1 MKFTGI
7 TGEYFQILE
16 INQSMLSL
24 INTVTREEEFFY
36 LFWFQE
42 EGRASINSEDY
53 RFKSNTILTLTPL
66 HRFHIYHAPNLKVF
80 RFNKSF
86 FCVDSDDQEV
96 GCKGLLFF
104 GGLELPVIKLDEQN
118 RKVFSNVLRILR
130 LEMLL
135 KDEMQME
142 ILRMMIKRLLIRS
155 ARLFKKQ
162 NQILT
167 DDVSKVDLIRE
178 FYFLVEMHF
187 TKIHD
192 VGSYASMLSRSPKT
206 LSNVLKKVI
215 GVSPSKYIQERI
227 MMEAKNLLSYTNKE
241 ISEVGYELGFQD
253 VQAFSRFFKRN
264 ESLSPS
270 EYREMKNLQRA

>member
-1 MKFTGI
+1 MKFNGI
-7 TGEYFQILE
+7 TGEYFEILE

-24 INTVTREEEFFY
+24 INTVYKAEEFFY
-36 LFWFQE
+36 LFWFKE
-42 EGRASINSEDY
+42 EGRASINSKDY
-53 RFKSNTILTLTPL
+53 RFESNTILTLTPL
-66 HRFHIYHAPNLKVF
+66 HSFHIYHASNLKIF

-104 GGLELPVIKLDEQN
+104 GGLELPVIKLDKQN

-130 LEMLL
+130 LEMVL
-135 KDEMQME
+135 KYEMQME
-142 ILRMMIKRLLIRS
+142 ILRMMLKRLLIIS

-162 NQILT
+162 NRIFT
-167 DDVSKVDLIRE
+167 DDVSKVDLVRE

-227 MMEAKNLLSYTNKE
+227 MMEAKNMLSYTNKE

-270 EYREMKNLQRA
+270 EYREIKNLQRA